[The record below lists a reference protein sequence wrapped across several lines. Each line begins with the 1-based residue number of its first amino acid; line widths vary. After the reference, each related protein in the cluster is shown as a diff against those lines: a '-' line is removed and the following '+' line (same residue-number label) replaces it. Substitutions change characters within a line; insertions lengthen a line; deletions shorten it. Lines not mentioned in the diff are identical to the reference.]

1 MKHASQKCL
10 QIIGCGSV
18 FKSIQVD
25 IGRYCLD
32 YGQINFVEFD
42 DVSSIAL
49 NTASVLSD
57 LSPEAADLFLAVD
70 QNALN
75 YARLELYGPAK
86 LKGFKCTSM
95 VHDSAAL
102 GVGTYIGENVW
113 IGPNVRIFNRCN
125 IAADTFI
132 AACSTIGDDTH
143 VGAHSWI
150 GKNCLISDSVSI
162 GTNCVIC
169 DLININAKIK
179 IGRNTILAQPGLILN
194 NVQSGTFHEFIYE
207 KPGHMI
213 GRNYSFSKR
222 GVSK

>member
-1 MKHASQKCL
+1 M
-10 QIIGCGSV
+10 
-18 FKSIQVD
+18 FKSIQGD
-25 IGRYCLD
+25 LGGYSLD
-32 YGQINFVEFD
+32 YGQINFTEFD

-57 LSPEAADLFLAVD
+57 LSPENVDLFLAVD

-86 LKGFKCTSM
+86 LKGFKCASL
-95 VHDSAAL
+95 VHGSAVL
-102 GVGTYIGENVW
+102 GTGTFIGENNW
-113 IGPNVRIFNRCN
+113 IGPNVRISDRCK

-132 AACSTIGDDTH
+132 AACSIIGDDTH

-150 GKNCLISDSVSI
+150 GKYCLIGDNVSI
-162 GTNCVIC
+162 GTNCVIG
-169 DLININAKIK
+169 DLININSNIK

-194 NVQSGTFHEFIYE
+194 DVQSGTFHEFIYE
-207 KPGHMI
+207 KPGRMI

-222 GVSK
+222 AVSK